1 VQVNVARLFA
11 GSVVPRK
18 SSPIKYPY
26 QLSLSIYNVV
36 VYIMLHKLHKRQTM
50 LEIPVAH
57 KSHEDAKPASQVA
70 ALPGVYGI
78 MVTVGPTPVSK
89 NVVLL
94 TMIMVFDETVETSVV
109 VPFGRLN
116 ADTMGEITGMV
127 DVAVIVTVVVPVE
140 LMRVEVAVVVA
151 VVVDVA
157 VPTVTIGIAGTDKDG
172 LYVAIVVIGTVRVAG
187 IGVITVGEG
196 LTPPPEQLG

>member
-1 VQVNVARLFA
+1 MIKACAVQINVARLFA

-26 QLSLSIYNVV
+26 QLSLSIYNVI

-57 KSHEDAKPASQVA
+57 KSHEDAKPACQVA

-78 MVTVGPTPVSK
+78 MVTVGPIPVSK

-109 VPFGRLN
+109 VPCGSAGEFVF
-116 ADTMGEITGMV
+116 GEI
-127 DVAVIVTVVVPVE
+127 
-140 LMRVEVAVVVA
+140 EVA
-151 VVVDVA
+151 
-157 VPTVTIGIAGTDKDG
+157 
-172 LYVAIVVIGTVRVAG
+172 
-187 IGVITVGEG
+187 
-196 LTPPPEQLG
+196 

>member
-1 VQVNVARLFA
+1 
-11 GSVVPRK
+11 
-18 SSPIKYPY
+18 
-26 QLSLSIYNVV
+26 
-36 VYIMLHKLHKRQTM
+36 MLY
-50 LEIPVAH
+50 E
-57 KSHEDAKPASQVA
+57 
-70 ALPGVYGI
+70 AL
-78 MVTVGPTPVSK
+78 T
-89 NVVLL
+89 
-94 TMIMVFDETVETSVV
+94 
-109 VPFGRLN
+109 FGRLN

-187 IGVITVGEG
+187 IGVIIVGEG